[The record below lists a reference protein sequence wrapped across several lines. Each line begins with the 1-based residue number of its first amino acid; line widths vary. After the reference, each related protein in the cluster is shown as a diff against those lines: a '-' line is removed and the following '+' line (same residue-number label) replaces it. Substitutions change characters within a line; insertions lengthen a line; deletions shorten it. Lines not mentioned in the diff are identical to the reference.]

1 MAYKRRFSDED
12 VKLMEQDAAAA
23 ERITAAERQMAL
35 AGNSFNNR
43 NNQIAD
49 LTAAAHERRIAS
61 RRHFVESN
69 PGAVSPQERA
79 ALTQTG
85 LTGRERAIQDF
96 ERGMLQDKIKG
107 EVGVAEAKRDG
118 MIGQGRDAADA
129 NGRWG
134 LEIEKQRGASA
145 LTLEERKMA
154 GQKDLAE
161 IEAKSH
167 QLGIKS
173 EHGSYDENGNYRPG
187 SRVLSERERGEWS
200 VKQQTEAN
208 KGIIAQ
214 AEVKRQQQEAQ
225 IAATLQ
231 RAAIQSQGKIDAAK
245 SGAYSKE
252 ISAAIAA
259 GAQNGKDTGTV
270 LAELKEAHKDD
281 PGFVA
286 ALDSLNGSQQRQGG
300 EKKIKGYRYSTDRKR
315 RIPVYEDGSEGA
327 VEDVKA

>member
-1 MAYKRRFSDED
+1 MAYKRRFSDDD
-12 VKLMEQDAAAA
+12 VERMERDADAAG
-23 ERITAAERQMAL
+23 RITAAERKMAL

-43 NNQIAD
+43 NNQIAA
-49 LTAAAHERRIAS
+49 LTAAARERRLAS
-61 RRHFVESN
+61 RSHFVTMN

-79 ALTQTG
+79 SLAQER
-85 LTGRERAIQDF
+85 LTGRESALQQHEMDMLKQHGENDF
-96 ERGMLQDKIKG
+96 R
-107 EVGVAEAKRDG
+107 VAEQKRLG
-118 MIGQGRDAADA
+118 MKEQGSDAAEA

-161 IEAKSH
+161 IDAQSR
-167 QLGIKS
+167 QLGIEA

-208 KGIIAQ
+208 KGTLAQ

-245 SGAYSKE
+245 IGAYSKE

-259 GAQNGKDTGTV
+259 GAQNGKDTSTV

-281 PGFVA
+281 PGFGA
-286 ALDSLNGSQQRQGG
+286 ALDSLGGGQQQQGG
-300 EKKIKGYRYSTDRKR
+300 EKKIKGYRYSTDRKQ

>member
-61 RRHFVESN
+61 RRHFVETN
-69 PGAVSPQERA
+69 PGAVSPQERD

-118 MIGQGRDAADA
+118 MIGQSRDAAEA

-161 IEAKSH
+161 IDAQSR
-167 QLGIKS
+167 QLGIEA

-187 SRVLSERERGEWS
+187 SRVLSERERGEWG

-208 KGIIAQ
+208 KGTLAQ

-231 RAAIQSQGKIDAAK
+231 RAAIQSQGKIAAAK
-245 SGAYSKE
+245 VGAYAKE

-259 GAQNGKDTGTV
+259 HPDRDPTEIFN
-270 LAELKEAHKDD
+270 ELRTAHKDD

-286 ALDSLNGSQQRQGG
+286 ALDSLGGSQQQDNPQAKEGDTRTLSSG
-300 EKKIKGYRYSTDRKR
+300 RKVIFR
-315 RIPVYEDGSEGA
+315 NGKWEFAD
-327 VEDVKA
+327 